1 MHFSLFV
8 PLGCGLLDLFV
19 GNMDWAKYKARF
31 YSQTEAD
38 RNLGLDERKG
48 PSSSR
53 PTMGTYLLFVFF
65 LSFYLSL
72 QYDQGHLRTFLKEFF
87 YKDFIEC
94 FFSMVILKEF

>member
-48 PSSSR
+48 
-53 PTMGTYLLFVFF
+53 LICCLFFF
-65 LSFYLSL
+65 LFLSVP
-72 QYDQGHLRTFLKEFF
+72 T
-87 YKDFIEC
+87 I
-94 FFSMVILKEF
+94 

>member
-38 RNLGLDERKG
+38 RNLGLDERK
-48 PSSSR
+48 R
-53 PTMGTYLLFVFF
+53 PKPFKTHYGHLFVVCF
-65 LSFYLSL
+65 LSLFLSVP
-72 QYDQGHLRTFLKEFF
+72 T
-87 YKDFIEC
+87 I
-94 FFSMVILKEF
+94 